1 MKSNKNISVGWGH
14 FVKRFV
20 PAILTCTMLF
30 TTVTSAGVVD
40 NTGNSA
46 LELRVGEY
54 SDSQETET
62 VFGLLWKIYWKL
74 DQVFQSASNGKA
86 AVAGVLTSNGVST
99 ANDASFE
106 TIKTNIQTMADKK
119 YNAGK
124 AAGRNTFI
132 ASIGTKAFSF
142 FLEGGREYP
151 CSFYSYSWYFDSYAH
166 VKVDA
171 IPSKD
176 LRDYNSYYNI
186 CKLYKNDT
194 MFRSATKDGYYNS
207 FGVYGCPVDWPVSGK
222 LLCKDTGE
230 VISGIRGYNCN
241 PGSSYASIDIFGYYF
256 GSYRNTSE
264 EAYIKAKR
272 TWVFIPDYDQEFWI
286 LGLS

>member
-1 MKSNKNISVGWGH
+1 MKSNKNISVGWGR

-20 PAILTCTMLF
+20 TEILICTMLF

-99 ANDASFE
+99 ANNASFE

-119 YNAGK
+119 YDAGK
-124 AAGRNTFI
+124 TAGRNTFI

-142 FLEGGREYP
+142 FLEGGKEYP
-151 CSFYSYSWYFDSYAH
+151 CHFYSYSWYFDSYAY
-166 VKVDA
+166 VQVDA
-171 IPSKD
+171 VKCLD
-176 LRDYNSYYNI
+176 LTSFGSRYPI
-186 CKLYKNDT
+186 CKVYKNDT
-194 MFRSATKDGYYNS
+194 LQNTYTLNGYYQS
-207 FGVYGCPVDWPVSGK
+207 FNPYGCPISWNVSGK
-222 LLCKDTGE
+222 FVCKDTGE
-230 VISGIRGYNCN
+230 EVSPCSGYKTNV
-241 PGSSYASIDIFGYYF
+241 GSSYNEINMYGYYF
-256 GSYRNTSE
+256 GSYRNNTDD
-264 EAYIKAKR
+264 AYIKANR